1 MSFEEQIKDYSQRI
15 LSLQS
20 NISTEEATKTSLIM
34 PFFQILGYDV
44 FNPAEF
50 TPEFIADVGI
60 KKGEKVDYSIMQ
72 NGNPVILI
80 EVKSIT
86 QHLENHDSQLFRYFG
101 TTTAKFAILTNG
113 VIYKFF
119 TDLDEV
125 NKMDSKPFLEV
136 DMIDVKDSQVM
147 ELKKFHKSNFDLDS
161 IKGTASELKYLG
173 LIRSAMKETF
183 TALPDSFV
191 RYILSS
197 NVYEGRFTQNIMDKF
212 TPLVKKGVTT
222 YINELVNEKIQT
234 ALNTPEKI
242 EPSLTETTESD
253 AIEKLDLI
261 VTTEREIE
269 AYYIIKSLLVENID
283 MKRVGYKDTR
293 SYFGVLVD
301 QKVTRWIC
309 RVYLT
314 DTQSYLVISDSED
327 KDQLYE
333 IKDLNEIYALKD
345 VLIERLKTIM

>member
-80 EVKSIT
+80 EAKSIT
-86 QHLENHDSQLFRYFG
+86 QRLENHDSQLFRYFG

-161 IKGTASELKYLG
+161 IKGTASELKYFG

-222 YINELVNEKIQT
+222 YINELVNEKIQS

-314 DTQSYLVISDSED
+314 DTQSYLVIRDSED
-327 KDQLYE
+327 KDQRYE

>member
-15 LSLQS
+15 LTLKD

-60 KKGEKVDYSIMQ
+60 KKGEKVDYAIMQ

-80 EVKSIT
+80 EAKSIT
-86 QHLENHDSQLFRYFG
+86 QRLENHDSQLFRYFG
-101 TTTAKFAILTNG
+101 TSNAKFAILTNG
-113 VIYKFF
+113 IVYKFF
-119 TDLDEV
+119 TDLDEQ
-125 NKMDSKPFLEV
+125 NKMDSKPFLEL
-136 DMIDVKDSQVM
+136 DMIDAKDSQVA

-161 IKGTASELKYLG
+161 IKGTASDLKYLG
-173 LIRSAMKETF
+173 LIRSAIRETF
-183 TALPDSFV
+183 TALPDSFI
-191 RYILSS
+191 RYILSY
-197 NVYEGRFTQNIMDKF
+197 NVYEGRLTQNIMDKF

-222 YINELVNEKIQT
+222 YINELVNEKIQI

-242 EPSLTETTESD
+242 EPSLDVISEPD
-253 AIEKLDLI
+253 IMEKLDLI
-261 VTTEREIE
+261 VTTEKEIE

-283 MKRVGYKDTR
+283 MSRVGYKDTR
-293 SYFGVLVD
+293 SYFAVLVD

-309 RVYLT
+309 RVNFT
-314 DTQSYLVISDSED
+314 DTQSYLVIRDSED
-327 KDQLYE
+327 KDQRYE
-333 IKDLNEIYALKD
+333 IKDLNEIYVLKD
-345 VLIERLKTIM
+345 ILIERLKTII

>member
-222 YINELVNEKIQT
+222 YINELVNEKIQS

-314 DTQSYLVISDSED
+314 DTQSYLVISDSEY
-327 KDQLYE
+327 KDQRYE

>member
-1 MSFEEQIKDYSQRI
+1 MR
-15 LSLQS
+15 
-20 NISTEEATKTSLIM
+20 
-34 PFFQILGYDV
+34 V
-44 FNPAEF
+44 
-50 TPEFIADVGI
+50 
-60 KKGEKVDYSIMQ
+60 
-72 NGNPVILI
+72 
-80 EVKSIT
+80 
-86 QHLENHDSQLFRYFG
+86 
-101 TTTAKFAILTNG
+101 
-113 VIYKFF
+113 
-119 TDLDEV
+119 
-125 NKMDSKPFLEV
+125 
-136 DMIDVKDSQVM
+136 
-147 ELKKFHKSNFDLDS
+147 
-161 IKGTASELKYLG
+161 
-173 LIRSAMKETF
+173 
-183 TALPDSFV
+183 V

-314 DTQSYLVISDSED
+314 DTQSYLVIRDSED
-327 KDQLYE
+327 KDQRYE